1 MLQNTA
7 LTHDAINPRMKYATL
22 MSGKKSPYSGLRYS
36 GLGKNISILN
46 QYKKIPEKGL
56 KNREEEIH
64 RREELEQK
72 EQ

>member
-1 MLQNTA
+1 
-7 LTHDAINPRMKYATL
+7 
-22 MSGKKSPYSGLRYS
+22 
-36 GLGKNISILN
+36 LN